1 MGYGRRLGNLTS
13 NQGENRMREY
23 KQEHIWSKADD
34 RWIFIEKKDGV
45 LIGLNYMQGD
55 DYESFKA
62 HFAKNDEKLTQFA
75 NRMMHF
81 KGEESFVEFINKV
94 IWLYF
99 ELSIEGE
106 KLA

>member
-1 MGYGRRLGNLTS
+1 
-13 NQGENRMREY
+13 MREY

-34 RWIFIEKKDGV
+34 RWIFIEKEDGV